1 MIKACK
7 KCRREGDKLI
17 LKGERCF
24 SAKCS
29 VTRRPYAPG
38 QHGPTSRTKLS
49 EYGRQLREKQKI
61 KKIFGLSE
69 SDLRKLYAE
78 AERRTGNSAENLIK
92 LIESRLDNI
101 VYRAGIGESRSNSRQ
116 IVSHEHVLVGGHKLS
131 IPSASIKPGQM
142 ISFAKGIKIDPKKI
156 KTSSWLRYDE
166 KTKSFEYLRMPA
178 RDEIDL
184 NINEN
189 LVVEYYSR

>member
-1 MIKACK
+1 MIKSCK

-24 SAKCS
+24 SAKCA
-29 VTRRPYAPG
+29 VTRRPYVPG
-38 QHGPTSRTKLS
+38 QHGPTQRTKLS
-49 EYGRQLREKQKI
+49 EYGRQLREKQKV

-69 SDLRKLYAE
+69 ADLKKLYLE
-78 AERRTGNSAENLIK
+78 ADRRTGNTAENLVR
-92 LIESRLDNI
+92 LIESRLDNL
-101 VYRAGIGESRSNSRQ
+101 VYRAGVGASRSDSRQ
-116 IVSHEHVLVGGHKLS
+116 IVAHAHVSVDKRKLS
-131 IPSASIKPGQM
+131 IPSASIKPGQTV
-142 ISFAKGIKIDPKKI
+142 SFSKKVKIDAKKA
-156 KTSSWLRYDE
+156 KAATWLKFDE
-166 KTKSFEYLRMPA
+166 KSGSFEYLRMPL

>member
-29 VTRRPYAPG
+29 VTRRPYVPG
-38 QHGPTSRTKLS
+38 QHGPVQRIKLS
-49 EYGRQLREKQKI
+49 EYGRQLREKQKV

-69 SDLRKLYAE
+69 ADLSRLYSE
-78 AERRTGNSAENLIK
+78 ADRRTGNTAENLVK
-92 LIESRLDNI
+92 LIESRLDNL
-101 VYRAGIGESRSNSRQ
+101 VYRSGIGASRSDSRQ
-116 IVSHEHVLVGGHKLS
+116 IVSHGHVTVNGRKLS
-131 IPSASIKPGQM
+131 IPSASIKPGQK
-142 ISFAKGIKIDPKKI
+142 ISFGKVVKIDPKKT
-156 KTSSWLRYDE
+156 KSSSWMKWDD
-166 KTKSFEYLRMPA
+166 KHKDCEYLRTPS